1 MKHYKGP
8 LPTSHFSDYPLAVD
22 RASLAGF
29 GVAALLTAG
38 LASLAVSLAPPPPPR
53 WTVTG
58 RVSAYR
64 ALVMHVETPH
74 LDEALMIA
82 REIGNPILDRYTEI
96 LIFFHRPGKDDM
108 ARRIQWTRAHGYVQ
122 TIY

>member
-1 MKHYKGP
+1 M
-8 LPTSHFSDYPLAVD
+8 D

-38 LASLAVSLAPPPPPR
+38 LVALVISLAPPPPPR

-58 RVSAYR
+58 RVSANR

-74 LDEALMIA
+74 LDEAMSIA
-82 REIGNPILDRYTEI
+82 GEIGNPLLDRYTEI
-96 LIFFHRPGKDDM
+96 LIFFHRPGNDDM
-108 ARRIQWTRAHGYVQ
+108 ARRVQWTRAHGYVQ